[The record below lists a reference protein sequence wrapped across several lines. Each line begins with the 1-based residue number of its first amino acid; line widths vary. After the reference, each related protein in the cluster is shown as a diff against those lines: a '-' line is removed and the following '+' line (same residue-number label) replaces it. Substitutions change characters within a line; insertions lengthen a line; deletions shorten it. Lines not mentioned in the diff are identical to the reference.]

1 MPMTDQELFKLFVL
15 LRRPIPW
22 DPIPPWIR
30 VKPEVLEKFN
40 ATQTRLN
47 AKLTQLQ
54 NEKVAELGKMIGLPM
69 G

>member
-1 MPMTDQELFKLFVL
+1 MPMTDQDLFKLFVL

-22 DPIPPWIR
+22 DPIPPWLK
-30 VKPEVLEKFN
+30 VAPDVVEKFN
-40 ATQTRLN
+40 AAQTRLN

-54 NEKVAELGKMIGLPM
+54 NEKTAELGKMIGLPM